1 MIFRRSLAP
10 LVTVVAL
17 LALVT
22 GCGDDSSNN
31 VTPDGFGQVTVK
43 ITDAPAVDLTDISNL
58 YVTFDRLVVFPEADS
73 IPPDSLDDGPTRVE
87 ILTSPIT
94 FDLLS
99 LTNGLSEALGQTDLP
114 AGNYR
119 RLVLDLAPDGAWL
132 IEAGGDTHD
141 VFVPSG
147 RLVIKTDFTVQDGE
161 NTEVLLD
168 FDVAASLHLNQAG
181 NGKYI
186 LRPVLR
192 QLPPAADAG
201 SIAGQVLVQTD
212 AGLVPAG
219 DILVPN
225 PWRGRQGNNNGN
237 GRRPPDRGNHGR
249 RPDERAMVPLTV
261 AFPMVVHAH
270 VFGDSDDVV
279 GEDHDEDEDEDE
291 DDAVRPGL
299 NPQSHPD
306 HGDDDVHRPH
316 GRGTLVD
323 KDGDYLVARVRKNV
337 EYDLRLLVHRRS
349 GFEVV
354 SGPANILVDGDITG
368 QNFVIRMKPAAP

>member
-1 MIFRRSLAP
+1 MNFKKRSPGPLAAA
-10 LVTVVAL
+10 VAL
-17 LALVT
+17 LAVLN
-22 GCGDDSSNN
+22 GCGDSSTN
-31 VTPDGFGQVTVK
+31 VTPDGFGRVTVR

-73 IPPDSLDDGPTRVE
+73 IPADTTGDGPERIE

-99 LTNGLSEALGQTDLP
+99 LTNGLSEALGQADLP

-132 IEAGGDTHD
+132 IEANGDSHD
-141 VFVPSG
+141 VKVPSG
-147 RLVIKTDFTVQDGE
+147 RLIIKTDFTVEDGE

-168 FDVAASLHLNQAG
+168 FDVAASLRLKQTG

-192 QLPPAADAG
+192 QLPALRDAG
-201 SIAGQVLVQTD
+201 SIAGQVLVQT
-212 AGLVPAG
+212 ATGLVSAG

-225 PWRGRQGNNNGN
+225 PWRGRPGHNNGN
-237 GRRPPDRGNHGR
+237 GRRPGDRGNHGR
-249 RPDERAMVPLTV
+249 RPDDRAMVPLTV

-270 VFGDSDDVV
+270 VFGDSDDV
-279 GEDHDEDEDEDE
+279 GEDHDDDGEDE
-291 DDAVRPGL
+291 AVRPGL
-299 NPQSHPD
+299 NPLDHPND
-306 HGDDDVHRPH
+306 GNDDVHRPR

-323 KDGDYLVARVRKNV
+323 KDGDYLIARVRKNV
-337 EYDLRLLVHRRS
+337 EYDLRLLVHPRS

-354 SGPANILVDGDITG
+354 SAPANILVDGDETG
-368 QNFVIRMKPAAP
+368 QDFIIRAKPEAP